1 MEKLITRKTK
11 SSIRKIQFT
20 MLTGMKVTSKSMLT
34 RVMMKIIFSITTE
47 ESMMKFRI
55 TDFFYKISDAV
66 SVCTSVTCFM
76 YLWSY
81 SRTHKNR
88 TMNTLSKAKI
98 FKLVKSKLLR
108 VEISIQSAIEL
119 ISTLLAI
126 EN

>member
-20 MLTGMKVTSKSMLT
+20 MLTGIKVTSKSMLT

-66 SVCTSVTCFM
+66 SVCTSVTYFM

-81 SRTHKNR
+81 SRTHKKR

-98 FKLVKSKLLR
+98 FKFVRSKLLR
-108 VEISIQSAIEL
+108 VEMSIQSAIEL
-119 ISTLLAI
+119 ISALLAF